1 VRQFARDHKLVTP
14 EIEALARGGAASAM
28 AAFVGH
34 GKVVDRWQCIGG
46 KHELF
51 AYLEETTS
59 IPIM

>member
-34 GKVVDRWQCIGG
+34 GKVVDHWQCIGG